1 MRVPHVP
8 VSRCCQVA
16 EVGGA
21 RICGLT
27 LSRKLVRRWDEMW
40 PTSADVVV
48 EEELPGETSRPG
60 PEAGDSY
67 QQARARGWGLVW
79 M

>member
-27 LSRKLVRRWDEMW
+27 LSRTLVRRWDEMW
-40 PTSADVVV
+40 PTSADIVV
-48 EEELPGETSRPG
+48 EEEPPGET
-60 PEAGDSY
+60 
-67 QQARARGWGLVW
+67 VW